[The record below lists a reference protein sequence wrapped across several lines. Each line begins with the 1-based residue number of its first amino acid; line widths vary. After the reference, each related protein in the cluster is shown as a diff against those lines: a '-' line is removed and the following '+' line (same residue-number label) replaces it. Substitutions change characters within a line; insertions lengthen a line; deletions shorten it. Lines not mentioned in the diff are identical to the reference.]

1 MFSGIKVQTE
11 AENPVLDT
19 LKSVLSVALVVSGI
33 IVFYLYQDQP
43 VLYRVLGFIAVVVLA
58 IVLSATTDKG
68 RFVLGF
74 ARESR
79 IEVRKVVWPTRQET
93 MQTTLVVMV
102 MVFIVGIIL
111 WLLDMF
117 LLWGVKLLTGQGG

>member
-1 MFSGIKVQTE
+1 MD
-11 AENPVLDT
+11 L
-19 LKSVLSVALVVSGI
+19 LKSILAVALVVAGV
-33 IVFYLYQDQP
+33 IVFYLYQDQL
-43 VLYRVLGFIAVVVLA
+43 VLYRVLGLLAVIILA
-58 IVLSATTDKG
+58 IVVAATTDKG

-74 ARESR
+74 ASESR
-79 IEVRKVVWPTRQET
+79 VEVRKVVWPTRQET

-117 LLWGVKLLTGQGG
+117 LLWGVKLLTGQGT